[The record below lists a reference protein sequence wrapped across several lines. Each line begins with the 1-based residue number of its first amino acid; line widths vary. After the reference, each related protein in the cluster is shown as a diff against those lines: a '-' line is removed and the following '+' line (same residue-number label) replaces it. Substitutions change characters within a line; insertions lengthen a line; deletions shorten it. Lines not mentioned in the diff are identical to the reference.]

1 MIRSTPNGRRH
12 TDEPPQPATPKS
24 ILERLDSQLREIVTR
39 QERLELLVSELHASV
54 AAPALTKAYY
64 TTAEAAELLHRK
76 QFTVRQW
83 ARLGRIHAEKTHAG
97 RGIDPEWRIS
107 KEEIIRIQNEGLLPI
122 PARY

>member
-1 MIRSTPNGRRH
+1 MIRFNQNGRGQS
-12 TDEPPQPATPKS
+12 DESPRPAPPKS
-24 ILERLDSQLREIVTR
+24 ILERLDLQLREIVTR
-39 QERLELLVSELHASV
+39 QERVERLVSELHASV

-76 QFTVRQW
+76 PFTVRQW
-83 ARLGRIHAEKTHAG
+83 ARLGRIHAEKTHSG

-107 KEEIIRIQNEGLLPI
+107 KEEIVRIQNEGLLPI

>member
-1 MIRSTPNGRRH
+1 MIRSTPNGRSH
-12 TDEPPQPATPKS
+12 GAEPPRPATPKN
-24 ILERLDSQLREIVTR
+24 ILERLDSQLHEIATR
-39 QERLELLVSELHASV
+39 QKRLEQLVSELHASV
-54 AAPALTKAYY
+54 AVPALTKAYY

-83 ARLGRIHAEKTHAG
+83 ARLGRINAEKTHSG
-97 RGIDPEWRIS
+97 RGVDPEWRIS